1 MVGLSQVNADI
12 SEDEIIQRAGI
23 AVIELNAKRIIPS
36 TKRTKSTV
44 YFSQKTNSKL
54 NAIKEFLG
62 ITRQDLVEEA
72 VDFYLGCAIYSKH
85 NISLTDTQ
93 KPLMIKGFF
102 TFKLK
107 PIYN

>member
-85 NISLTDTQ
+85 NIGLTDTQ
-93 KPLMIKGFF
+93 KPLMGGD
-102 TFKLK
+102 
-107 PIYN
+107 

>member
-44 YFSQKTNSKL
+44 YLAK
-54 NAIKEFLG
+54 
-62 ITRQDLVEEA
+62 R
-72 VDFYLGCAIYSKH
+72 
-85 NISLTDTQ
+85 
-93 KPLMIKGFF
+93 
-102 TFKLK
+102 
-107 PIYN
+107 PIVS